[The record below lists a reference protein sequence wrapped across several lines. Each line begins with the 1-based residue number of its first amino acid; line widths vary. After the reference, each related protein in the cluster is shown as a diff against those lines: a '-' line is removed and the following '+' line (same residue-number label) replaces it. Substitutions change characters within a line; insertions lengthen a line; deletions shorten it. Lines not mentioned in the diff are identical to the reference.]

1 MRKKII
7 NDDFI
12 LEAKELKE
20 KGYSYLQISNRLKEK
35 FLLKSCSTRTVKRAV
50 RKII

>member
-1 MRKKII
+1 MRVKIM

-12 LEAKELKE
+12 LEAKQLKE
-20 KGYSYLQISNRLKEK
+20 KGYSFTQISELLKKK
-35 FLLKSCSTRTVKRAV
+35 FLLKTCSTITVKRAV